1 MGLKGYRCLGGLGW
15 GSADLCDTFVWQVGE
30 RSFPL
35 EAVKQ
40 LKQLFNLN
48 DDASPHLTEA
58 SVVSV
63 CGHPLLPQIFRPVCQ
78 GKATDIVLSRLGK
91 TRPPT
96 KRLLID
102 TRIRD
107 SGSLSALIQGC
118 PDPVPRG
125 CDPARVFCPTRL
137 PPARVGSR

>member
-1 MGLKGYRCLGGLGW
+1 MRAAGVLLLLALSVYGGSAAVQVKVRRASRGLEGLQMFGGGSVGGLQTFVIPLRCL
-15 GSADLCDTFVWQVGE
+15 QVGE

-91 TRPPT
+91 TPLT
-96 KRLLID
+96 HQE
-102 TRIRD
+102 T
-107 SGSLSALIQGC
+107 
-118 PDPVPRG
+118 PDG
-125 CDPARVFCPTRL
+125 YQN
-137 PPARVGSR
+137 

>member
-1 MGLKGYRCLGGLGW
+1 MKAAGILLLLALSVYG
-15 GSADLCDTFVWQVGE
+15 GSAAVQVKVGE

-63 CGHPLLPQIFRPVCQ
+63 CGHPLLPQIFRTVCQ
-78 GKATDIVLSRLGK
+78 GKATDIVLSRLVYAI
-91 TRPPT
+91 TPLDPCE
-96 KRLLID
+96 ICANP
-102 TRIRD
+102 
-107 SGSLSALIQGC
+107 SCFGC
-118 PDPVPRG
+118 
-125 CDPARVFCPTRL
+125 L
-137 PPARVGSR
+137 N